1 MSRPPSARPI
11 RLVILLFCAIA
22 LITAAGTA
30 EKGRDKAAPGAGDR
44 ALTADDLKGLSFRS
58 IGPANMGG
66 RVAALAYAPGSRT
79 SFYVGFGIGGV
90 FKTENL
96 GVTFSAVFDDQ
107 PNLSIG
113 AIAVADAPES
123 WPGWA
128 EEEKADA
135 ARKAGAAA
143 PAGGAASKP
152 GAPEK
157 SRAERGKG
165 KVVWV
170 GTGEGN
176 GRNSS
181 SWGNGVYR
189 STDAGGTWTHLG
201 LEETRDIPRLAV
213 DPRNPDVL
221 YVAALG
227 RLWGPNPERGVY
239 KTGDGGKTWRQVL
252 KVDANT
258 GACDVVIDPQH
269 PDTVYAGMYSRR
281 RTPWSFSGVG
291 ETGGIFR
298 SDDGG
303 QTWKKKTNGLPPR
316 TGRIGFAVYPKNPSI
331 VYAVVESDFGGAGRS
346 VMDNYSISGG
356 LFRSDDRGET
366 WKRTSPINFRP
377 FYFSRVAVDP
387 ENDQRV
393 YLPGWDLAISDDGGK
408 TFRRSGSAKVHVD
421 FHAIAVNPLDPSQIL
436 VGNDGGV
443 YISHDKADSWDYL
456 NNIAAGQF
464 YRVAVDSS
472 DPYRVA
478 GGLQDNGTWMGPSET
493 LFKTEAFD
501 PGEDALAD
509 GIVNDD
515 WMPIFGGDG
524 FTAQFDPTDPNL
536 VYATSQGGSLA
547 RIHLDTKVMK
557 LLAPAAREGQERLRF
572 NWNAPYFVSRHDPS
586 VLYMGGNR
594 VFKLTERGDKY
605 FAISPDLTKNEPVRT
620 ATVGSDAETYGTVV
634 SLAES
639 PLVKGMLWA
648 GTDDGRIQVTRNDGQ
663 SWTDVTPKEAG
674 GLYVSRIAPSSHSP
688 DSAYATVDG
697 HRLDVDRTIVLL
709 TDDAGRTWRSIAGD
723 LPPNEP
729 AEVVIEALLNRQT
742 LYVGTEFGLYVTV
755 DRGQHWVRMNGKSL
769 PAVPVDDLVIH
780 PKERDLVVATHGRS
794 LFIMDDVTPL
804 AQLTQEIR
812 NRPLAVFPP
821 LPAHPRLFA
830 SRGYGGGAAPFRAP
844 NPPMGAAI
852 TYWLRDDNPDGVK
865 VAVTDPAG
873 SMIRDLSGS
882 GRPGLNRV
890 VWDLQAGVKHRI
902 PTVDAQQ
909 MDQTQFVPEGDY
921 KITLTLPAAAPGG
934 RPEKAETTVK
944 VLKAPNA
951 P

>member
-1 MSRPPSARPI
+1 MSRPPCARSI
-11 RLVILLFCAIA
+11 RPVILLFCAIA

-30 EKGRDKAAPGAGDR
+30 EKGRDKATPGAGDR

-66 RVAALAYAPGSRT
+66 RVAALAYVPGSRT

-96 GVTFSAVFDDQ
+96 GVTFSPVFDDQ

-113 AIAVADAPES
+113 AIAVADAPET

-135 ARKAGAAA
+135 ARKTGTAA
-143 PAGGAASKP
+143 PAGGAAAKP
-152 GAPEK
+152 GAAEK

-170 GTGEGN
+170 GPGEGN

-189 STDAGGTWTHLG
+189 STDAGGTWTHVG

-316 TGRIGFAVYPKNPSI
+316 TGRIGFAVYPKNPGI

-421 FHAIAVNPLDPSQIL
+421 FHAIAVNPLDPGQIL

-509 GIVNDD
+509 GIINDD
-515 WMPIFGGDG
+515 W
-524 FTAQFDPTDPNL
+524 
-536 VYATSQGGSLA
+536 
-547 RIHLDTKVMK
+547 
-557 LLAPAAREGQERLRF
+557 
-572 NWNAPYFVSRHDPS
+572 
-586 VLYMGGNR
+586 
-594 VFKLTERGDKY
+594 
-605 FAISPDLTKNEPVRT
+605 
-620 ATVGSDAETYGTVV
+620 
-634 SLAES
+634 
-639 PLVKGMLWA
+639 
-648 GTDDGRIQVTRNDGQ
+648 
-663 SWTDVTPKEAG
+663 
-674 GLYVSRIAPSSHSP
+674 
-688 DSAYATVDG
+688 
-697 HRLDVDRTIVLL
+697 
-709 TDDAGRTWRSIAGD
+709 
-723 LPPNEP
+723 
-729 AEVVIEALLNRQT
+729 
-742 LYVGTEFGLYVTV
+742 
-755 DRGQHWVRMNGKSL
+755 
-769 PAVPVDDLVIH
+769 
-780 PKERDLVVATHGRS
+780 
-794 LFIMDDVTPL
+794 
-804 AQLTQEIR
+804 
-812 NRPLAVFPP
+812 
-821 LPAHPRLFA
+821 
-830 SRGYGGGAAPFRAP
+830 
-844 NPPMGAAI
+844 
-852 TYWLRDDNPDGVK
+852 
-865 VAVTDPAG
+865 
-873 SMIRDLSGS
+873 
-882 GRPGLNRV
+882 
-890 VWDLQAGVKHRI
+890 
-902 PTVDAQQ
+902 
-909 MDQTQFVPEGDY
+909 
-921 KITLTLPAAAPGG
+921 
-934 RPEKAETTVK
+934 
-944 VLKAPNA
+944 
-951 P
+951 